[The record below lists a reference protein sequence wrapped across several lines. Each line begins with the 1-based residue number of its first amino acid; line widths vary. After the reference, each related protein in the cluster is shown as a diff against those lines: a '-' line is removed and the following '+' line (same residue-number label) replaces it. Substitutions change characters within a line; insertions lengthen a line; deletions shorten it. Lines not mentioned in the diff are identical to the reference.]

1 LSSINTSPADKPDDS
16 VMPRR
21 SLTQQDSTLYF
32 VRPAGLG
39 VGVGVD
45 VLVGVGVGVDVLVG
59 VGVDV
64 LVGVGVGVDVLVG
77 VGVDVLVGVGVG
89 VGVAAGQKVL
99 SSHNSI
105 EVLLIESTLFIDEHN
120 TSFSLVIVPI
130 L

>member
-16 VMPRR
+16 VIPRR

-59 VGVDV
+59 
-64 LVGVGVGVDVLVG
+64 VG

>member
-32 VRPAGLG
+32 VRPAD
-39 VGVGVD
+39 VG
-45 VLVGVGVGVDVLVG
+45 VG

-99 SSHNSI
+99 SSHSSI
-105 EVLLIESTLFIDEHN
+105 EALLIESTLFIDEHN